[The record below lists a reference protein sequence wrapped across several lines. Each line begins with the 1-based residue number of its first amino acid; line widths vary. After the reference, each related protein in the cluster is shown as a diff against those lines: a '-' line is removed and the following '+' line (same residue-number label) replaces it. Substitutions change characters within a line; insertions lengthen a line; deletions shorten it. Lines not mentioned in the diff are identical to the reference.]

1 MTWKKTEELTKIES
15 RTSGL
20 NVSTRTGLSLLPDNL
35 EVDEQPLQGSVG
47 VVDHQVKVELLD
59 EQKFVLQ
66 DLLQN
71 PLLPC
76 WALLNEVADK
86 LGAGHVELVHFAG
99 QVRTRQ
105 PETRRRVKEL

>member
-1 MTWKKTEELTKIES
+1 MGQI
-15 RTSGL
+15 
-20 NVSTRTGLSLLPDNL
+20 NL

-47 VVDHQVKVELLD
+47 VVDDQVKVELLD

-71 PLLPC
+71 PLLPR
-76 WALLNEVADK
+76 WALLNEVAHK
-86 LGAGHVELVHFAG
+86 LGAGHVELVHFTG

-105 PETRRRVKEL
+105 PKKTEWTGKRPQDR